1 MKWFDNTALTIVII
15 GAVNWLLIGIFR
27 LDLIAWLFGN
37 MSWFS
42 RIVYTIVG
50 LCGLYLIS
58 LFGRIGSMSESLYSQ
73 LMYLIPSLCI
83 FYMLEK
89 KKGAPRQVMPLFVY
103 TIRFT
108 HHIYC

>member
-58 LFGRIGSMSESLYSQ
+58 LFGRIHTVRI
-73 LMYLIPSLCI
+73 LIRPGNVPDTIS
-83 FYMLEK
+83 
-89 KKGAPRQVMPLFVY
+89 VY
-103 TIRFT
+103 FL
-108 HHIYC
+108 HA

>member
-1 MKWFDNTALTIVII
+1 MNNHKVLTHTNRIESYKEDIYMKWFDNTALTVVII
-15 GAVNWLLIGIFR
+15 GAVNWLPIGIFR

-58 LFGRIGSMSESLYSQ
+58 LFGRIGSMSES
-73 LMYLIPSLCI
+73 
-83 FYMLEK
+83 
-89 KKGAPRQVMPLFVY
+89 
-103 TIRFT
+103 
-108 HHIYC
+108 

>member
-1 MKWFDNTALTIVII
+1 MKWFDNTALTVVII
-15 GAVNWLLIGIFR
+15 GAVNWFLIGIFR

-58 LFGRIGSMSESLYSQ
+58 LFGRIGSMSES
-73 LMYLIPSLCI
+73 
-83 FYMLEK
+83 
-89 KKGAPRQVMPLFVY
+89 
-103 TIRFT
+103 
-108 HHIYC
+108 

>member
-1 MKWFDNTALTIVII
+1 MNNHKVLTHTNRIESYKEDICMKWFDNTALTVVII

-37 MSWFS
+37 MSWLS

-58 LFGRIGSMSESLYSQ
+58 LFGRIGSMSES
-73 LMYLIPSLCI
+73 
-83 FYMLEK
+83 
-89 KKGAPRQVMPLFVY
+89 
-103 TIRFT
+103 
-108 HHIYC
+108 

>member
-1 MKWFDNTALTIVII
+1 MNNHKILTHTNRIESYKEDIYMKWFDNIALTVVII

-58 LFGRIGSMSESLYSQ
+58 LFGRIGSMSES
-73 LMYLIPSLCI
+73 
-83 FYMLEK
+83 
-89 KKGAPRQVMPLFVY
+89 
-103 TIRFT
+103 
-108 HHIYC
+108 